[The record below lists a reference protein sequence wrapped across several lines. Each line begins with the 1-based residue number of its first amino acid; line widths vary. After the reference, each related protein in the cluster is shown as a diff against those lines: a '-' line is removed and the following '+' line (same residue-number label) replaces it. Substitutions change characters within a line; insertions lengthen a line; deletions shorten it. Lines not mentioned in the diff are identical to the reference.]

1 MPNMIKTDTTLK
13 KTNER
18 NGEMNKTEMKHFE

>member
-1 MPNMIKTDTTLK
+1 MIKTDTTLK

-18 NGEMNKTEMKHFE
+18 NGDMNKTEMKHFE